1 MRYSYSHLQDEN
13 PLKSLYESYDTLIST
28 ILNFIVDEISGSSV
42 ASMMS
47 VDDRESTKL
56 VLEVVA
62 VAENNGLKLPREFG
76 LLLKQVINSK
86 NLIAT

>member
-1 MRYSYSHLQDEN
+1 
-13 PLKSLYESYDTLIST
+13 
-28 ILNFIVDEISGSSV
+28 
-42 ASMMS
+42 MMS

-76 LLLKQVINSK
+76 LLLKQVLP
-86 NLIAT
+86 LIALCTATI

>member
-1 MRYSYSHLQDEN
+1 
-13 PLKSLYESYDTLIST
+13 
-28 ILNFIVDEISGSSV
+28 
-42 ASMMS
+42 MS

-76 LLLKQVINSK
+76 LLLKQVLPLHTLCAVTN
-86 NLIAT
+86 

>member
-1 MRYSYSHLQDEN
+1 
-13 PLKSLYESYDTLIST
+13 
-28 ILNFIVDEISGSSV
+28 
-42 ASMMS
+42 MS

-76 LLLKQVINSK
+76 LLLKQVLPSTICA
-86 NLIAT
+86 L